1 MVKNGNHDE
10 HHHHNLQCWV
20 DQDNM
25 YVRSQVSK
33 YQISLWFKD
42 GAIELQKLKTIGLLL
57 NLKKTLPKALRTQAL
72 TAFTNLHILHILH
85 ILHDLH
91 VRHILYFFA

>member
-57 NLKKTLPKALRTQAL
+57 NLKKNIAKGTTDPGVDC
-72 TAFTNLHILHILH
+72 F
-85 ILHDLH
+85 
-91 VRHILYFFA
+91 Y